1 MIIRKVSKNFHGSG
15 LFNLLRIVGLGTDI
29 KKISPRTEFDD
40 DLWVVVEV
48 DSCKSA
54 WEAFLSCYVL
64 ECAILTID
72 ACLQNYSWSRWLN
85 LYLNVD
91 GRVLRVQEF
100 GKSNFNYD
108 LSLELLLCY
117 GYDVVDKF

>member
-1 MIIRKVSKNFHGSG
+1 M
-15 LFNLLRIVGLGTDI
+15 
-29 KKISPRTEFDD
+29 
-40 DLWVVVEV
+40 WVAVEV

-64 ECAILTID
+64 ECAVLTID
-72 ACLQNYSWSRWLN
+72 VCSQNYSWSRWLN
-85 LYLNVD
+85 LHLNGD

-117 GYDVVDKF
+117 GYDVVD

>member
-1 MIIRKVSKNFHGSG
+1 M
-15 LFNLLRIVGLGTDI
+15 
-29 KKISPRTEFDD
+29 
-40 DLWVVVEV
+40 WVVVEV
-48 DSCKSA
+48 DSRKSA

-64 ECAILTID
+64 ECAVFTID

-85 LYLNVD
+85 LHLNGD

-117 GYDVVDKF
+117 GYDVVD